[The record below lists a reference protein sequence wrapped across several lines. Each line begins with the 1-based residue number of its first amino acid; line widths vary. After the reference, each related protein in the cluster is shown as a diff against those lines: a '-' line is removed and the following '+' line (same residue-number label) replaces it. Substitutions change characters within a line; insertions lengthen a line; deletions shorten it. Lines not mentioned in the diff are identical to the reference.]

1 MALNKSSGANE
12 ANVKSGHF
20 QNYIKS
26 FEFYTTVAKLYVEN
40 TQVERATQKSQMLQQ
55 FQFQTRNVP
64 AVSNT

>member
-40 TQVERATQKSQMLQQ
+40 TQVERATQKSQMLQ
-55 FQFQTRNVP
+55 
-64 AVSNT
+64 